1 MKRISACGQFSPFS
15 KNISRG
21 KKKHTFFLGPQPFSF
36 DRSRFSSASVRKK
49 AKDFLPGVGFFLFS
63 ITHSAVAKRE
73 ENRKKTH
80 TFSREYSSQ
89 EEEEEDMEELSFP
102 SSSSPNASAPGGGGN
117 GNGAD
122 EASQQQPQ
130 QQFPMPQQ
138 QQENNN
144 FFNAMPHH
152 QYFQQPYPQHFN
164 HHHQMHYPSR
174 FLHHQH
180 HHHPFGMQTRGQFS
194 PRARVGDWMCPNN
207 CGLVFS
213 SKTNCFRCGVLKPPG
228 SVRLVTS
235 YPLSSLFF
243 RYVFFSLFFFGRC
256 RRSTT
261 TR

>member
-1 MKRISACGQFSPFS
+1 VHGNKIDIRHS
-15 KNISRG
+15 
-21 KKKHTFFLGPQPFSF
+21 TFFH
-36 DRSRFSSASVRKK
+36 
-49 AKDFLPGVGFFLFS
+49 FLPLRLFFYFFA
-63 ITHSAVAKRE
+63 TK
-73 ENRKKTH
+73 
-80 TFSREYSSQ
+80 
-89 EEEEEDMEELSFP
+89 EEDMEELSFP
-102 SSSSPNASAPGGGGN
+102 SSPNASAPGGGGN

-164 HHHQMHYPSR
+164 HQMHYPSR
-174 FLHHQH
+174 FVHHQH

-228 SVRLVTS
+228 SVRFVFLSVSLSLGLVFL
-235 YPLSSLFF
+235 LSSLLF
-243 RYVFFSLFFFGRC
+243 VF
-256 RRSTT
+256 
-261 TR
+261 

>member
-1 MKRISACGQFSPFS
+1 
-15 KNISRG
+15 
-21 KKKHTFFLGPQPFSF
+21 
-36 DRSRFSSASVRKK
+36 
-49 AKDFLPGVGFFLFS
+49 
-63 ITHSAVAKRE
+63 
-73 ENRKKTH
+73 
-80 TFSREYSSQ
+80 
-89 EEEEEDMEELSFP
+89 MEELSFP
-102 SSSSPNASAPGGGGN
+102 SSPNASAPGGGGN

-164 HHHQMHYPSR
+164 HQMHYPSR
-174 FLHHQH
+174 FVHHQH

-228 SVRLVTS
+228 SVRFVF
-235 YPLSSLFF
+235 LSSLSLSRIGFF
-243 RYVFFSLFFFGRC
+243 LLSSLLFVFYIRFFFLFFFLYGKC
-256 RRSTT
+256 RRSIMGTSIERKALSLT
-261 TR
+261 LSFFLSFFPLW